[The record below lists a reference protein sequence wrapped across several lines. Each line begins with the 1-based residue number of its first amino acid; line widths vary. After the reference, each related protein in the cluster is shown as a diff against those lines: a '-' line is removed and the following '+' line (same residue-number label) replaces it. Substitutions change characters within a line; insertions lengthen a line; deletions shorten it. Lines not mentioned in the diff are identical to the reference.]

1 MHHCRTLSLVLI
13 TVLLGACSAPAPPPA
28 ANTQTQDAGRPETKS
43 IQVAD
48 AVGYDG
54 TAIRGKVDAALDQN
68 DQHAADID
76 AQIDAQSADAEKP
89 EQE

>member
-1 MHHCRTLSLVLI
+1 MRTVLI
-13 TVLLGACSAPAPPPA
+13 LSILALSACSAPAPPPA
-28 ANTQTQDAGRPETKS
+28 ANTQTQEEGRPETKS
-43 IQVAD
+43 IQAAD

-76 AQIDAQSADAEKP
+76 AQIDAQSADPETQ

>member
-1 MHHCRTLSLVLI
+1 VRTVLSLCILS
-13 TVLLGACSAPAPPPA
+13 LSACSAPAPPPTA
-28 ANTQTQDAGRPETKS
+28 DTQAQDAGRPETES
-43 IQVAD
+43 IQAAD

-68 DQHAADID
+68 DRHTADID
-76 AQIDAQSADAEKP
+76 AQVDAQSADPEMP

>member
-1 MHHCRTLSLVLI
+1 MRDILIVVLSALS
-13 TVLLGACSAPAPPPA
+13 ACSANEPPPA
-28 ANTQTQDAGRPETKS
+28 APAETTGRPETKS
-43 IQVAD
+43 IQAD

-68 DQHAADID
+68 DQRAADID
-76 AQIDAQSADAEKP
+76 AQIDAQSTGAETP

>member
-1 MHHCRTLSLVLI
+1 MRNILIVVLSALS
-13 TVLLGACSAPAPPPA
+13 ACSANEPPPA
-28 ANTQTQDAGRPETKS
+28 APAETTGRPETKS
-43 IQVAD
+43 IQAAD

-76 AQIDAQSADAEKP
+76 AQIDAQSAGAETP